1 MATRKGENPNHPKK
15 GSLIIVE
22 PIRERAAIKRIK
34 KLLKSKPRDY
44 CLFIFGINTA
54 YRANEILSIRASQV
68 RNLQAGDSL
77 NVKMSKTGKY
87 RRVSLNE
94 NVIKAIQYLLQT
106 RNFTDDEFLFQSQR
120 GENVPLGVDT
130 LSTYVKRWCYHA
142 GLKGNFASHTLR
154 KTWGYW
160 QRIENNTPIPLLMEA
175 FGHSTQQQTLAYLG
189 IQPQEI
195 QDVYMAVK
203 L

>member
-1 MATRKGENPNHPKK
+1 MAARKGENLNHPKK

-34 KLLKSKPRDY
+34 KLLESKPRDY

-54 YRANEILSIRASQV
+54 YRASEILSVRASQV

-77 NVKMSKTGKY
+77 NLKMSKTGKY

-94 NVIKAIQYLLQT
+94 NVIRAMQYLLQT
-106 RNFTDDEFLFQSQR
+106 RNFTDDEFLFRSQR

-175 FGHSTQQQTLAYLG
+175 LGHFTQQQTLAYLG

>member
-1 MATRKGENPNHPKK
+1 
-15 GSLIIVE
+15 VE

-34 KLLKSKPRDY
+34 KLLESKPRDY

-54 YRANEILSIRASQV
+54 YRASEILSVRASQV

-77 NVKMSKTGKY
+77 NLKMSKTGKY

-94 NVIKAIQYLLQT
+94 NVIRAMQYLLQT
-106 RNFTDDEFLFQSQR
+106 RNFTDDEFLFRSQR

-175 FGHSTQQQTLAYLG
+175 LGHSTQQQTLAYLRNSTSRNSG
-189 IQPQEI
+189 CL
-195 QDVYMAVK
+195 YGGKAVRYFRQ
-203 L
+203 LIIN

>member
-1 MATRKGENPNHPKK
+1 MAAQKGENLNHPKK
-15 GSLIIVE
+15 GTLIIVE
-22 PIRERAAIKRIK
+22 PIRARAAIKRIK
-34 KLLKSKPRDY
+34 KILESKPRDY

-94 NVIKAIQYLLQT
+94 NVIMAIQYLLKT
-106 RNFTDDEFLFQSQR
+106 RNFADDEFLFRSQR

-130 LSTYVKRWCYHA
+130 LSTYVKRWCCHA
-142 GLKGNFASHTLR
+142 GLRGNFASHTLR

-160 QRIENNTPIPLLMEA
+160 QRIENNIPLPLLMEA
-175 FGHSTQQQTLAYLG
+175 FGHSTQQQT
-189 IQPQEI
+189 
-195 QDVYMAVK
+195 VK
-203 L
+203 LH

>member
-94 NVIKAIQYLLQT
+94 NVIKAMVAAFLLENHEEKCMFFSLNLLS
-106 RNFTDDEFLFQSQR
+106 NFP
-120 GENVPLGVDT
+120 NPLT
-130 LSTYVKRWCYHA
+130 A
-142 GLKGNFASHTLR
+142 
-154 KTWGYW
+154 
-160 QRIENNTPIPLLMEA
+160 
-175 FGHSTQQQTLAYLG
+175 
-189 IQPQEI
+189 
-195 QDVYMAVK
+195 
-203 L
+203 